1 MWLEEAGSFHC
12 FDGTAG
18 SRPTMAFA
26 SDREGNWEVYLMQA
40 DGTRLLRTADNRVWK
55 TPSACFVGSGKT
67 VFRSHRDGNLEI
79 YVAIVEGSNPQ
90 RPAGRPYPEIKA
102 SWGGGALAISRPL
115 CQGGSA
121 SRIWARTSSGSHTP
135 ISTVGT
141 SVSALYTISLSPYAP
156 AGRLDG
162 MGKRTSVSTASPAGQ
177 LLVC

>member
-90 RPAGRPYPEIKA
+90 RLAGRPYPEIKA
-102 SWGGGALAISRPL
+102 GWGGGAPSITGPSVKAGPPAASVPGPAQAPTHRSRPSVPTFRR
-115 CQGGSA
+115 CTRSA
-121 SRIWARTSSGSHTP
+121 SARTH
-135 ISTVGT
+135 
-141 SVSALYTISLSPYAP
+141 LP
-156 AGRLDG
+156 ADWTG
-162 MGKRTSVSTASPAGQ
+162 
-177 LLVC
+177 